1 MTTAT
6 DQENN
11 SPELPS
17 IDIEQELRKS
27 YLDYAMSV
35 IVGRALP
42 DVRDGLKPV
51 HRRTLYAMREL
62 GNAHNRPY
70 VKSARIVGDVIGKYH
85 PHGDSAVYDT
95 LVRMAQDFS
104 LRYPLVDG
112 QGNFGSMD
120 GDPPAAMRYT
130 EARMTKLDQELVA
143 DLDKDTVDFIPTYD
157 NSQMEPTVLPS
168 KIPNILINGSEGI
181 AVGMATKIPPHH
193 MNEVIDGLIALVDD
207 PELSVQQLME
217 IITGPDFPTGGFIC
231 GRAGIRE
238 AYETGR
244 GVIVM
249 RARLHVEKRKKSGEA
264 IVVTEIPFQ
273 QNKAKLVKKIAML
286 MKEKRITSISEVRD
300 ESDRDGLRVV
310 MDLKKDEIPDVTI
323 NQLFKMTPLQK
334 SFGIIMLCIVN
345 NKPEVL
351 NLKEVL
357 AHFVDHRRTVIYR
370 RTAFE
375 LRKAE
380 ERAHLLEGLKIALDN
395 LDDVVKLIRA
405 SAGPAEAKAG
415 LIERFELSELQAQVI
430 LDMRL
435 QKLTGLERDK
445 IIQEYTEIMERIAWL
460 TDVLSDDV
468 MVMQLI
474 REELEAVREQYGDE
488 RRTEIIDAPDEILP
502 EDMITP
508 EEMVVTI
515 SLNGYIKRNQ
525 LSLYRAQRRGG
536 KGVAGM
542 ASIEDDFVTDLYTA
556 STLDTFLFFT
566 NKARVF
572 WRKVYELPMAG
583 RTARGR
589 AVVNLLELAEG
600 EKLAAILSIP
610 GLADAD
616 ESHTILT
623 VTKKGRVKKTSIAEY
638 KKPVRKGKLGLT
650 INDDDE
656 MLCAAMTSGED
667 HVFLVTKNG
676 LSIHFHE
683 DNVRT
688 MGRTAAGVKG
698 ITLAEDD
705 EVVAAVVLK
714 SHEEDDSILTVTEN
728 GYGKR
733 TAVSDYRLQ
742 KRGGKGVFAIKT
754 SERNGKVVGALQ
766 VVDEDQVM
774 LIADSAKVI
783 RLPMDSMR
791 IIGRN
796 TQGVKMINLNE
807 GEKVVALS
815 MLARN
820 SDDDLEEDFS
830 EGDADNQ
837 DGVIDQIDQ
846 ADQTDRTDLTDDIP
860 QNTEQD
866 TQQDTQQD
874 TDKGADGTPID

>member
-1 MTTAT
+1 MTT
-6 DQENN
+6 DQENTL
-11 SPELPS
+11 PEPHS
-17 IDIEQELRKS
+17 IGIEQELRKS

-62 GNAHNRPY
+62 GNTYSRPY
-70 VKSARIVGDVIGKYH
+70 VKSARIVGNVIGQYH

-143 DLDKDTVDFIPTYD
+143 DIEKETVDFIPTYD
-157 NSQMEPTVLPS
+157 NSQLEPTVLPS

-181 AVGMATKIPPHH
+181 AVGMATKIPPH
-193 MNEVIDGLIALVDD
+193 NLTEVINALIALVDD
-207 PELSVQQLME
+207 PNFSIHQLME
-217 IITGPDFPTGGFIC
+217 IITGPDFPTGSFIC

-238 AYETGR
+238 AYESGR

-249 RARLHVEKRKKSGEA
+249 RARMHVEKRKKGGES

-273 QNKAKLVKKIAML
+273 QNKAKLVKKIALL
-286 MKEKRITSISEVRD
+286 MKEKRITSIAEVRD
-300 ESDRDGLRVV
+300 ESDRHGLRIV
-310 MDLKKDEIPDVTI
+310 MDLKKDEIPDVTM
-323 NQLFKMTPLQK
+323 NQLYKMTPLQK

-351 NLKEVL
+351 NLKEILV
-357 AHFVDHRRTVIYR
+357 HFIDHRRTVIYR

-380 ERAHLLEGLKIALDN
+380 ERAHLLEGLKVSLDN
-395 LDDVVKLIRA
+395 LDEVVQLIRG
-405 SAGPAEAKAG
+405 SSSPVEAKTS
-415 LIERFELSELQAQVI
+415 LIESFALSELQAQVI

-445 IIQEYTEIMERIAWL
+445 IIQEYTELMERIAWL
-460 TDVLSDDV
+460 KDVLADDALV
-468 MVMQLI
+468 MNIV
-474 REELEAVREQYGDE
+474 REEFEAIREQYGDE
-488 RRTEIIDAPDEILP
+488 RLTEIIDAPDEIQP

-515 SLNGYIKRNQ
+515 SHNGYIKRNQ
-525 LSLYRAQRRGG
+525 LSLYRSQRRGG
-536 KGVAGM
+536 KGVTGM
-542 ASIEDDFVTDLYTA
+542 AATDDDFVTDLYTA

-589 AVVNLLELAEG
+589 AVVNLLELGEG
-600 EKLAAILSIP
+600 EKLATILPVSDLANADE
-610 GLADAD
+610 GLA
-616 ESHTILT
+616 ILT

-638 KKPVRKGKLGLT
+638 KKPVRKGKYGLT
-650 INDDDE
+650 IKDDDE
-656 MLCAAMTSGED
+656 MLCAAITSQDD
-667 HVFLVTKNG
+667 HIFLVTRNG
-676 LSIHFHE
+676 QSIHFHE
-683 DNVRT
+683 KDVRT

-698 ITLAEDD
+698 IKLADGD
-705 EVVAAVVLK
+705 EVVAAVVLT
-714 SHEEDDSILTVTEN
+714 SYEEEDSILTVTEN

-733 TAVSDYRLQ
+733 TFVKDYRLQ

-754 SERNGKVVGALQ
+754 SKRNGKVVGALQ
-766 VVDEDQVM
+766 VENEDQIM

-783 RLPMDSMR
+783 RLPMDSIR

-796 TQGVKMINLNE
+796 TQGVKMINLNQ

-815 MLARN
+815 MLART
-820 SDDDLEEDFS
+820 DEDM
-830 EGDADNQ
+830 GDMDDAD
-837 DGVIDQIDQ
+837 DSPDTPPEEELTTKEDET
-846 ADQTDRTDLTDDIP
+846 QTD
-860 QNTEQD
+860 
-866 TQQDTQQD
+866 
-874 TDKGADGTPID
+874 